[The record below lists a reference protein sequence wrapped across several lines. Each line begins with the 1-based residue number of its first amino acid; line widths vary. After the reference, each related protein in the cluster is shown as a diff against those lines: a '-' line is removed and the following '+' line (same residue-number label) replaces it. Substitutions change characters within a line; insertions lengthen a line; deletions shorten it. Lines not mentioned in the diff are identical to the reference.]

1 MGWGGGSRAA
11 VLPQVDA
18 QTPQALRCG
27 ADHAQRV
34 RSSPPPTRQ
43 KGHKRLPAQRRARA
57 YAAGRRRAKP
67 LGMQTSFAPMIFF
80 DGFLPADATLP
91 ETAQR
96 YKRHALVIMP
106 VGRYPPRISPSRG
119 NATRLTP
126 QWGFGRGSGGC
137 RDLHRRTRHVDC
149 QCDRRGPLTVPARDA
164 RHARHRVSQE
174 APASWRRPQV
184 GCPGRFRL

>member
-1 MGWGGGSRAA
+1 MQGSWI
-11 VLPQVDA
+11 
-18 QTPQALRCG
+18 LR
-27 ADHAQRV
+27 
-34 RSSPPPTRQ
+34 RS
-43 KGHKRLPAQRRARA
+43 
-57 YAAGRRRAKP
+57 
-67 LGMQTSFAPMIFF
+67 QTSFAPLIFF

-126 QWGFGRGSGGC
+126 QWGFGRGSGGW
-137 RDLHRRTRHVDC
+137 RDLHRRTRHADC

>member
-1 MGWGGGSRAA
+1 
-11 VLPQVDA
+11 
-18 QTPQALRCG
+18 
-27 ADHAQRV
+27 
-34 RSSPPPTRQ
+34 
-43 KGHKRLPAQRRARA
+43 
-57 YAAGRRRAKP
+57 
-67 LGMQTSFAPMIFF
+67 MIFF

-119 NATRLTP
+119 NTTRLTP

-149 QCDRRGPLTVPARDA
+149 QCDHRGPLTVP
-164 RHARHRVSQE
+164 
-174 APASWRRPQV
+174 
-184 GCPGRFRL
+184 CT

>member
-1 MGWGGGSRAA
+1 MKSADPGPQRTVRKGGRLTMIRALA
-11 VLPQVDA
+11 ASHPVLNQ
-18 QTPQALRCG
+18 
-27 ADHAQRV
+27 
-34 RSSPPPTRQ
+34 
-43 KGHKRLPAQRRARA
+43 
-57 YAAGRRRAKP
+57 
-67 LGMQTSFAPMIFF
+67 QTSFAPMIFF

-106 VGRYPPRISPSRG
+106 VRRYPPRISPSRG

-126 QWGFGRGSGGC
+126 QWGFGRGSGGW
-137 RDLHRRTRHVDC
+137 RDLHRRTRHADC

-174 APASWRRPQV
+174 APASWHRPQV